1 MLKKLCIK
9 NDENINKKCRIKALM
24 MGNKNLMEMN
34 KIKKIES
41 RLINIWWVC
50 LDCILCVY

>member
-41 RLINIWWVC
+41 RLINI
-50 LDCILCVY
+50 